1 MCDEKFTSHTIK
13 GHALSTYAGRGTG
26 GGVMTKTYRCVQV
39 EGVKPGE
46 YVRIS
51 AVYFLFLK
59 VFSIKKKNEYD

>member
-1 MCDEKFTSHTIK
+1 
-13 GHALSTYAGRGTG
+13 
-26 GGVMTKTYRCVQV
+26 MTKTYKCVQV

-59 VFSIKKKNEYD
+59 IFSIKKKNEYD